1 MFSPSTCAVDLI
13 HPDSASG
20 GGGAFAE
27 VVDLAVLTQRDRA
40 RTWTELSRIREM
52 ESFDEGAED
61 DERQYWSASMP
72 EDMEDLDS
80 FGQDELYRAMLRD
93 MQ

>member
-1 MFSPSTCAVDLI
+1 
-13 HPDSASG
+13 
-20 GGGAFAE
+20 
-27 VVDLAVLTQRDRA
+27 
-40 RTWTELSRIREM
+40 M